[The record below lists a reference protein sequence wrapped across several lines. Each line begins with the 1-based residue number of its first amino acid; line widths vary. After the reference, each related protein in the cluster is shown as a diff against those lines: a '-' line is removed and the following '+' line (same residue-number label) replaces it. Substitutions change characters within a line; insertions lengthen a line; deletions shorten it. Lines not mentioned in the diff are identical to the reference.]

1 MAAAVAIP
9 STCSEYLGPPVC
21 LANCELCAT
30 RYNQQIRKAYGKNTK
45 SKGIVNNDNNLESPQ
60 GKLKN

>member
-9 STCSEYLGPPVC
+9 SICSEYLRLPVC
-21 LANCELCAT
+21 LTDCELCAK
-30 RYNQQIRKAYGKNTK
+30 RYNQQSKKAYGKNTK